1 MPKVPETE
9 DAAKPSRRCCATGFH
24 GKKSNPGSLLCQY
37 GARSSTNSIAGP
49 YYGESAQSSN
59 SSKPGG
65 LDNMF
70 TALAAAKKSTRKA
83 SRCAKHSKF

>member
-59 SSKPGG
+59 SSKPG
-65 LDNMF
+65 
-70 TALAAAKKSTRKA
+70 
-83 SRCAKHSKF
+83 SKF